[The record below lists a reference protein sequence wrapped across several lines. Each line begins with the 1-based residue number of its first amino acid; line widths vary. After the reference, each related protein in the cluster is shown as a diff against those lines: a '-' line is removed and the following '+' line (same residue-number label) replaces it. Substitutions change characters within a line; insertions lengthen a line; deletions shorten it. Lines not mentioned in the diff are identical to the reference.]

1 MTIIWQIS
9 NVHFK
14 GKSLITGT
22 LLRDS
27 PYMHLKAIN
36 SFKNVFK
43 LLQTYFISP
52 YALKDIRLK
61 IDNEYFST
69 STNKKGSFSIVVN
82 KANVTDIKLFS
93 KSSEIELP
101 SIQTYPRTFPM
112 TSSKYDVIS
121 DIDDTIMVSYTAD
134 FFKRISTLAF
144 VSPLNRKVI
153 GFTQA
158 LLKHF
163 ESQNARVFYVS
174 KSERNLFNHI
184 SVFISTY
191 NLPKGVLNLT
201 PYLKLHQL
209 LDPKKGKDY
218 KTNHIRFIIENSPDK
233 KFVLIGDDSQRDMD
247 VYTSIAKQFK
257 PYIVKIYIRQTK
269 RKSFF
274 KNEDKWNK
282 LLATGVPSLYFNEE
296 DDLTEEIKSFSNL
309 ISNLI

>member
-1 MTIIWQIS
+1 MTIIWQLS

-22 LLRDS
+22 LLKDS

-36 SFKNVFK
+36 SFRNVFK
-43 LLQTYFISP
+43 LIQTYFISP
-52 YALKDIRLK
+52 YAEKDIQLK
-61 IDNEYFST
+61 IDEKLFST
-69 STNKKGSFSIVVN
+69 STNKKGSFSIVIN
-82 KANVTDIKLFS
+82 KPKVTDIKVFS
-93 KSSEIELP
+93 KSSGIEFP
-101 SIQTYPRTFPM
+101 SIQTYPKTFTLTP
-112 TSSKYDVIS
+112 SSFDVIS
-121 DIDDTIMVSYTAD
+121 DIDDTIMVSYTAN
-134 FFKRISTLAF
+134 FFKRVGTLAF

-153 GFTQA
+153 GFTQG

-184 SVFISTY
+184 AVFIHQY

-209 LDPKKGKDY
+209 LSPKKGKDY
-218 KTNHIRFIIENSPDK
+218 KTNHIRFIIENSPEK
-233 KFVLIGDDSQRDMD
+233 KFVLIGDDSQKDMD
-247 VYTSIAKQFK
+247 VYTNIAKQFK
-257 PYIVKIYIRQTK
+257 SSIVKIYIRQTK
-269 RKSFF
+269 RNSFV

-296 DDLTEEIKSFSNL
+296 DEIASEINSFSNL
-309 ISNLI
+309 ISN